1 MFGSFFVEGSIGR
14 INQEVIHVDDKPSF
28 SNHVMKGVV
37 HEPLEGCG
45 GVGESEE
52 HDSGFEQPLMSDEGC
67 FPLVFIFDSYIIVSP
82 ADIKLGKDFG
92 ILWVVNEIRDQG
104 KGVGVT
110 DGMFVDVAVVL
121 TGTKSSI
128 LLFDEEEGRCLWGV
142 RWTDFSRGEVFT

>member
-52 HDSGFEQPLMSDEGC
+52 HDSGFE
-67 FPLVFIFDSYIIVSP
+67 
-82 ADIKLGKDFG
+82 
-92 ILWVVNEIRDQG
+92 
-104 KGVGVT
+104 
-110 DGMFVDVAVVL
+110 
-121 TGTKSSI
+121 
-128 LLFDEEEGRCLWGV
+128 
-142 RWTDFSRGEVFT
+142 